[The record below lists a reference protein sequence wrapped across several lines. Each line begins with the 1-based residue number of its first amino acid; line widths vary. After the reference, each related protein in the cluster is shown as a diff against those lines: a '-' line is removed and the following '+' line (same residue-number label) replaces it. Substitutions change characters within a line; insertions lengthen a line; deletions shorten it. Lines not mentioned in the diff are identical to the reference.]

1 MNRSGPR
8 PKRRRSSQLYSQLL
22 SASLCLGAA
31 CFASAVDSQPP
42 SNEVRAPRGLK
53 VQDFYLPDRSY
64 FNAQP
69 AAQNP
74 AQGEPL
80 KLPQG
85 LTVKSA
91 PLPEP
96 PPLADSFPDQVP
108 LDAPLPPFAPRLV
121 EFQPLLAN
129 LIRVS
134 DQLESLG
141 YSLNLPYGKEAL
153 PNAAHL
159 QQQVDKQVT
168 FILTLDEAGKLMIE
182 RGAGS
187 AQLQQ
192 RGYVP
197 LVYKIVNPAGLKGK
211 LAVTSPHNGPVYGG
225 GAVNSLTRQ
234 DQLALRSLPEDQV
247 HPERTCEVEMFR
259 VRGSP
264 ESPSGL
270 EVEYALLM
278 VNPHGPAGLF
288 DVPLQF
294 AYAADAAAKPTT
306 TDFKLLCDVKPA
318 VRVKLTILDD
328 NGSPTTARF
337 TIRDNQNRIH
347 PPQFKR
353 LAPDFFF
360 QQQIYRADGES
371 ILLPP
376 GRYSVEYSRGPEY
389 KLDSKLMDV
398 RDLAEEYQ
406 TFRLRRWI
414 DPQARGFYS
423 GDHHIHG
430 AGCSHY
436 TAPTE
441 GVSPADMLRQV
452 KGEGLNVGAVLTWG
466 PCYDF
471 QRRYF
476 SAEADAV
483 SEPLTLIKYDVEV
496 SGFGSQRLGH
506 VCLLNLRDQNYPGSD
521 GTATKGWPTW
531 TVPVMQWAKQQG
543 GVAGYA
549 HSASGMQIN
558 PQAQTWRLV
567 EQFDKDG
574 DLMLDRTETAKAL
587 LPELFTVVDADG
599 NGRINLIEL
608 EASHKRAAETLPN
621 FAIPELNGPGALE
634 ICVAAAHGACD
645 FISSMDTARI
655 QEWTI
660 WYHLLNCGL
669 PIAVSG
675 ETDFPCM
682 SGTRVGQG
690 RVYVQLGKDLKQL
703 KYADWCRGL
712 AEGRSYVSDGYAHA
726 FDFTVD
732 GKGYG
737 ETVELKAPGKV
748 KVRFEVAFGSQT
760 PPGVKH
766 GIVPVAGRGRVG
778 APGVL
783 DPDTEQ
789 KPQLPERYVEVIV
802 NGRSV
807 AVSLVQ
813 ANNRPHPLVFDVPI
827 EESGWIAVRQFP
839 QLHTNVIRVNVAG
852 RPNRAT
858 QRSAEW
864 CTAVIEQLWKNRA
877 AAISEAERPAAEK
890 AYEEAKQFYRRLA
903 AASRAARL
911 Q

>member
-1 MNRSGPR
+1 MNHRATGM
-8 PKRRRSSQLYSQLL
+8 KRRNVFDLNFQIL
-22 SASLCLGAA
+22 SVPLCLGVLLFVTNRAA
-31 CFASAVDSQPP
+31 AVD
-42 SNEVRAPRGLK
+42 
-53 VQDFYLPDRSY
+53 Y
-64 FNAQP
+64 
-69 AAQNP
+69 
-74 AQGEPL
+74 
-80 KLPQG
+80 
-85 LTVKSA
+85 
-91 PLPEP
+91 
-96 PPLADSFPDQVP
+96 
-108 LDAPLPPFAPRLV
+108 
-121 EFQPLLAN
+121 QPLVAN
-129 LIRVS
+129 VYRLS
-134 DQLESLG
+134 DQLTLLG
-141 YSLNLPYGKEAL
+141 YSLNLPRVYPG
-153 PNAAHL
+153 PSSVDDL
-159 QQQVDKQVT
+159 QRDIDKQVT
-168 FILTLDEAGKLMIE
+168 FIVTFDPAGKPSIVH
-182 RGAGS
+182 GAGS

-192 RGYVP
+192 HGYVP
-197 LVYKIVNPAGLKGK
+197 LVFKIVNPAGLKGR
-211 LAVTSPHNGPVYGG
+211 LSVTSPLSGPVYGG

-234 DQLALRSLPEDQV
+234 DQLALRSLPEDQA
-247 HPERTCEVEMFR
+247 HPQRTCEVEMLR
-259 VRGSP
+259 TRGSP

-278 VNPHGPAGLF
+278 VNPHGPAGQF
-288 DVPLQF
+288 AVPLQF

-318 VRVKLTILDD
+318 VRVKLSIRDEND
-328 NGSPTTARF
+328 RPTTARL
-337 TIRDNQNRIH
+337 TIRDNQNRIY

-376 GRYSVEYSRGPEY
+376 GRYNVEYTRGPEY
-389 KLDSKLMDV
+389 ALDSRLMDI

-406 TFRLRRWI
+406 TFRLRRWV
-414 DPQARGFYS
+414 DPQSRGFYS

-476 SAEADAV
+476 SADADAV
-483 SEPLTLIKYDVEV
+483 SEPFTLIKYDVEV

-558 PQAQTWRLV
+558 PHAQTWRLV
-567 EQFDKDG
+567 EYFDVDG
-574 DLMLDRTETAKAL
+574 DVMLDRAETARAV

-599 NGRINLIEL
+599 NGRINLLEL
-608 EASHKRAAETLPN
+608 ETSHKRAAETLPN

-690 RVYVQLGKDLKQL
+690 RVYVQLGTELKQL

-726 FDFTVD
+726 FDFTVN

-737 ETVELKAPGKV
+737 ESVELPVPRRV
-748 KVRFEVAFGSQT
+748 KVRLEVVFGSET

-766 GIVPVAGRGRVG
+766 GIVPLAGRGRVG
-778 APGVL
+778 DTVLL
-783 DPDTEQ
+783 DPETEQ
-789 KPQLPERYVEVIV
+789 KPQATERYVEVIV
-802 NGRSV
+802 NGRSA

-813 ANNRPHPLVFDVPI
+813 ANNRPHPLIFDVPI
-827 EESGWIAVRQFP
+827 HESGWIAVRQFP

-877 AAISEAERPAAEK
+877 AAISESERPAAEQ
-890 AYEEAKQFYRRLA
+890 AYEKAKQFYRRLA
-903 AASRAARL
+903 AAGRAARL